1 MVDDKRH
8 NELIAEYEIR
18 QKLSMIGLRQTPIL
32 VHVAETYSL
41 TVFDAFQNEYDEST
55 TMIILRQQDAGIFEE
70 FAVIRYDGGPE
81 RIVVFNRN
89 DLNVRCSC
97 KQYEIEG
104 ILYRHALKL
113 FDTVGIKTIP
123 SEYVKR

>member
-32 VHVAETYSL
+32 VHAAETYSL

-55 TMIILRQQDAGIFEE
+55 TMIILRQQDAGMFVE
-70 FAVIRYDGGPE
+70 FAIMTYDGGSE
-81 RIVVFNRN
+81 RMVFNRN
-89 DLNVRCSC
+89 DLSVRCSC
-97 KQYEIEG
+97 KKYENER
-104 ILYRHALKL
+104 ILYRHALKV